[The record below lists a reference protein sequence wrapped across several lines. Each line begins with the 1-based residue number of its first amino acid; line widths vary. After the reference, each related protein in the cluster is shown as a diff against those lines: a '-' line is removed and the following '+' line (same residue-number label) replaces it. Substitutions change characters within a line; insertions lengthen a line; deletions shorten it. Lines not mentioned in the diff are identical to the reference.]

1 MHSFAGRIKR
11 AVQLESALYEEVEH
25 DKSALPQA
33 AVVVALSSVAAGVG
47 MMSGEAGITA
57 FFWWTVA
64 ALVGWLFWAWVV
76 TLAGTFLLPEQ
87 GTSSNL
93 GEMLRVL
100 GFASAPGFLRILG
113 VITPI
118 RDVVFVAASV
128 WMLAATVI
136 AVRQALDF
144 KSTGRAIAVCLA
156 GWLIQAAVVLLIV
169 WLSGVTQDP
178 GLSSAVVPLPDTQ
191 APAVTASSAAI
202 PQV

>member
-47 MMSGEAGITA
+47 MMSAAGIEA

-76 TLAGTFLLPEQ
+76 TLAGTFLLPES

-118 RDVVFVAASV
+118 RDVVFAAASV
-128 WMLAATVI
+128 WMLVATVI

-156 GWLIQAAVVLLIV
+156 GWLIQAAVILLVV
-169 WLSGVTQDP
+169 WLSGTSQDP
-178 GLSSAVVPLPDTQ
+178 ALSSAVVTTLPDTS
-191 APAVTASSAAI
+191 PAVVSSAAM
-202 PQV
+202 PQAQV

>member
-47 MMSGEAGITA
+47 MMSGAGIEA

-64 ALVGWLFWAWVV
+64 SLVGWLFWAWVV
-76 TLAGTFLLPEQ
+76 TLAGTFLLPEP

-128 WMLAATVI
+128 WMLVATVI

-156 GWLIQAAVVLLIV
+156 GWLIQAAVILLIA
-169 WLSGVTQDP
+169 WLSGASQNP
-178 GLSSAVVPLPDTQ
+178 ALSSAVVTTLPDT
-191 APAVTASSAAI
+191 APGVVSSAVM
-202 PQV
+202 PQVQV